1 MNADLR
7 VQCLQRNISKILFIP
22 HHRQTDMNPIQRL
35 YYFSSVF
42 GSERFHRDRGDA
54 NINIYFTATQYP
66 GQLARTPGESEPE
79 PRVAV
84 EQHFTPEISP

>member
-42 GSERFHRDRGDA
+42 SSERFHRDRGDA
-54 NINIYFTATQYP
+54 EYKYLFYCYTISQA
-66 GQLARTPGESEPE
+66 
-79 PRVAV
+79 
-84 EQHFTPEISP
+84 ISPDSWRVGAPGRSRAAFYS